1 MDFKGIWENIKEK
14 ISPLIEK
21 IREFYEENKML
32 SYIIAGL
39 VALLL
44 LCIILL
50 IALAGKKKEPEPVPG
65 TVLELTEPLAI
76 PDGPELPKEYT
87 TSRTPKDKWSEDE
100 AQEWFTLP
108 YDDFLGHVV
117 TLAAASHYGFT
128 ADDLKQKKGLKEFLG
143 YEK

>member
-14 ISPLIEK
+14 FSPFIEK
-21 IREFYEENKML
+21 GREFYEENKML

-50 IALAGKKKEPEPVPG
+50 IALAGKKKEPAVVPG

-76 PDGPELPKEYT
+76 PNGPELPKDYT
-87 TSRTPKDKWSEDE
+87 TSRTPKDKWSEEE
-100 AQEWFTLP
+100 AQEWFTIPSQKEIDSLSKAN
-108 YDDFLGHVV
+108 DNLINEITG
-117 TLAAASHYGFT
+117 AAP
-128 ADDLKQKKGLKEFLG
+128 
-143 YEK
+143 